1 MTNNNVVRTAND
13 YQERTGD
20 NDQRDIQEFCE
31 GLETEAEIAD
41 RLEFLELKLDLQFEE
56 IKKLAR
62 TAGKAKIREI
72 TDKAVTNYKQ
82 NCRRAYAKLA

>member
-1 MTNNNVVRTAND
+1 MTNNNVVRTAYD

-20 NDQRDIQEFCE
+20 NDLRDIQAFCE
-31 GLETEAEIAD
+31 GLETEAE
-41 RLEFLELKLDLQFEE
+41 REEHLEFLELKLDLQFEE

-62 TAGKAKIREI
+62 TAGKAKVKEM

-82 NCRRAYAKLA
+82 NIRRANAKFA

>member
-1 MTNNNVVRTAND
+1 MTNNNVVRTAYD

-41 RLEFLELKLDLQFEE
+41 RLEFLELKLDMQFAE
-56 IKKLAR
+56 IAKLAR
-62 TAGKAKIREI
+62 TVGKAKVKEM
-72 TDKAVTNYKQ
+72 TDKAITNYKQ
-82 NCRRAYAKLA
+82 NLRRLNAKFA

>member
-1 MTNNNVVRTAND
+1 MTNNNVVRTAYD